1 MKLRYSIL
9 LVDLKVFPY
18 EQSDQFELIQTQ
30 LFSLANELKKK
41 NKKIYIREIKL
52 EIYKSNSRTFQ
63 WRTLK

>member
-63 WRTLK
+63 WRTLE

>member
-52 EIYKSNSRTFQ
+52 EICKSNSRTFQ
-63 WRTLK
+63 WRTLE